1 MKEISAIII
10 CFMFIIS
17 EIVIYYRRGGKV
29 ERLVNGILKYKKS
42 ILVFFILAT
51 VISLFTSSLVNI
63 NYNIMDYLPEEAPST
78 KALDVMNEEYDKGA
92 ANVRVVLKD
101 VSIVDA
107 LKYKEMIKKVDGV
120 DDIQWLDDVV
130 NIKEPLEL
138 ENQDTIESWYKNNE
152 ALFSITVN
160 EDKEE
165 SAIDEI
171 GEIIGENG
179 MISGSAVNI
188 VFAQET
194 TEKELIKMMV
204 ILIPIILIILFLT
217 TSSWF
222 EPVLF
227 LSTIGIAIII
237 NSGTNLIL
245 GEISFVTKAAG
256 SILQLAVS
264 MDYSIFLL
272 HRFSEFRNEG
282 LDVKEAMKEA
292 ILKSVSSILS
302 SGLTTVVGFAALIVM
317 KFKIGPDMGFVMLK
331 AICLSL
337 ISVLVLLPVL
347 ALYCYKLIDK
357 TQHKSFMPK
366 FNKFAKVSYKFR
378 HISIILF
385 LLLLIP
391 CFLAQ
396 QNNSFSYGASEIYSD
411 ESTKIGHDTAAINKE
426 FGKTNPLVLMVPK
439 GDLVSER
446 ALCDELEN
454 IDKITS
460 ITSYAETV
468 GITIPTEYVPD
479 DTLSQLIS
487 DNYSRFIIVANVK
500 VEGDETFALIDE
512 IRNLAYKYYND
523 SYYFLGESVNTLDL
537 KETIEDD
544 NKKVNAISI
553 IAIMIIL
560 LLTFKSLSL
569 PIILVLVI
577 EFSIWSNLTFN
588 YFIGNDVFYIA
599 YLIIS
604 SIQLGATIDYAI
616 LFTNRYMENRETMNK
631 KEAAQATISTTTV
644 SILTS
649 ASILATAGIILGEI
663 STNSIIAQLGI
674 LVGRGA
680 ILSLILVLFV
690 LPALLMLLDKL
701 IAKTTKKNKG
711 EILINE

>member
-1 MKEISAIII
+1 M
-10 CFMFIIS
+10 
-17 EIVIYYRRGGKV
+17 

-51 VISLFTSSLVNI
+51 VISLFTSSMVNI

-107 LKYKEMIKKVDGV
+107 LKYKEKIKKVDGV

-138 ENQDTIESWYKNNE
+138 QNQDTIESWYKNNE

-165 SAIDEI
+165 SAIDDI

-282 LDVKEAMKEA
+282 LAVKEAMKEA

-460 ITSYAETV
+460 ITSYAQTV

-512 IRNLAYKYYND
+512 IRNLAYKYYDD

-616 LFTNRYMENRETMNK
+616 LFTNRYIENRETMNK
-631 KEAAQATISTTTV
+631 KEATQATISTTTV

>member
-1 MKEISAIII
+1 M
-10 CFMFIIS
+10 
-17 EIVIYYRRGGKV
+17 

-51 VISLFTSSLVNI
+51 VISLFTSSMVNI

-107 LKYKEMIKKVDGV
+107 LKYKEKIKKVDGV

-138 ENQDTIESWYKNNE
+138 QNQDTIESWYKNNE

-204 ILIPIILIILFLT
+204 ILIPIILISLFLT

-282 LDVKEAMKEA
+282 LAVKEAMKEA

-411 ESTKIGHDTAAINKE
+411 ESTKIGHDTAAINKG

-512 IRNLAYKYYND
+512 IRNLAYKYYDD

-616 LFTNRYMENRETMNK
+616 LFTNRYIENRETMNK
-631 KEAAQATISTTTV
+631 KEATQATISTTTV

>member
-1 MKEISAIII
+1 M
-10 CFMFIIS
+10 
-17 EIVIYYRRGGKV
+17 

-51 VISLFTSSLVNI
+51 VISLFTSSMVNI

-107 LKYKEMIKKVDGV
+107 LKYKEKIKKVDGV

-138 ENQDTIESWYKNNE
+138 QNQDTIESWYKNNE
-152 ALFSITVN
+152 ALFSIIVN

-282 LDVKEAMKEA
+282 LAVKEAMKEA

-357 TQHKSFMPK
+357 TQHKSFMPR

-616 LFTNRYMENRETMNK
+616 LFTNRYIENRETMNK
-631 KEAAQATISTTTV
+631 KEATQATISTTTV

>member
-1 MKEISAIII
+1 M
-10 CFMFIIS
+10 
-17 EIVIYYRRGGKV
+17 

-51 VISLFTSSLVNI
+51 VISLFTSSMVNI

-468 GITIPTEYVPD
+468 GITIPTEYIPD

-616 LFTNRYMENRETMNK
+616 LFTNRYIENRETMNK

-663 STNSIIAQLGI
+663 STNSIIAQLGV

>member
-1 MKEISAIII
+1 M
-10 CFMFIIS
+10 
-17 EIVIYYRRGGKV
+17 

-51 VISLFTSSLVNI
+51 VISLFTSSMVNI

-160 EDKEE
+160 EDKED

-468 GITIPTEYVPD
+468 GITIPTEYIPD

-616 LFTNRYMENRETMNK
+616 LFTNRYIENRETMNK

>member
-1 MKEISAIII
+1 M
-10 CFMFIIS
+10 
-17 EIVIYYRRGGKV
+17 

-51 VISLFTSSLVNI
+51 VISLFTSSMVNI

-107 LKYKEMIKKVDGV
+107 LKYKEKIKKVDGV

-138 ENQDTIESWYKNNE
+138 QNQDTIESWYKNNE

-282 LDVKEAMKEA
+282 LAVKEAMKEA

-512 IRNLAYKYYND
+512 IRNLAYKYYDD

-616 LFTNRYMENRETMNK
+616 LFTNRYIENRETMNK
-631 KEAAQATISTTTV
+631 KEATQATISTTMV

>member
-1 MKEISAIII
+1 M
-10 CFMFIIS
+10 
-17 EIVIYYRRGGKV
+17 

-51 VISLFTSSLVNI
+51 VISLFTSSMVNI

-107 LKYKEMIKKVDGV
+107 LKYKEKIKKVDGV

-138 ENQDTIESWYKNNE
+138 QNQDTIESWYKNNE

-282 LDVKEAMKEA
+282 LAVKEAMKEA

-512 IRNLAYKYYND
+512 IRNLAYKYYDD

-616 LFTNRYMENRETMNK
+616 LFTNRYIENRETMNK
-631 KEAAQATISTTTV
+631 KEATQATISTTTV

-674 LVGRGA
+674 LIGRGA

>member
-1 MKEISAIII
+1 M
-10 CFMFIIS
+10 
-17 EIVIYYRRGGKV
+17 

-51 VISLFTSSLVNI
+51 VISLFTSPMVNI

-107 LKYKEMIKKVDGV
+107 LKYKEKIKKVDGV

-138 ENQDTIESWYKNNE
+138 QNQDTIESWYKNNE

-282 LDVKEAMKEA
+282 LAVKEAMKEA

-411 ESTKIGHDTAAINKE
+411 ESTKIGHDTAAINKG

-512 IRNLAYKYYND
+512 IRNLAYKYYDD

-616 LFTNRYMENRETMNK
+616 LFTNRYIENRETMNK
-631 KEAAQATISTTTV
+631 KEATQATISTTTV

>member
-1 MKEISAIII
+1 M
-10 CFMFIIS
+10 
-17 EIVIYYRRGGKV
+17 

-42 ILVFFILAT
+42 ILVFFILVT
-51 VISLFTSSLVNI
+51 VISLFTSSMVNI

-107 LKYKEMIKKVDGV
+107 LKYKEKIKKVDGV
-120 DDIQWLDDVV
+120 DDIRWLDDVV

-138 ENQDTIESWYKNNE
+138 QNQDTIESWYKNNE

-282 LDVKEAMKEA
+282 LAVKEAMKEA

-512 IRNLAYKYYND
+512 IRNLAYKYYDD

-616 LFTNRYMENRETMNK
+616 LFTNRYIENRETMNK
-631 KEAAQATISTTTV
+631 KEATQATISTTTV

>member
-1 MKEISAIII
+1 M
-10 CFMFIIS
+10 
-17 EIVIYYRRGGKV
+17 
-29 ERLVNGILKYKKS
+29 ERLVKGILKYKKS

-51 VISLFTSSLVNI
+51 VISLFTSSMVNI

-107 LKYKEMIKKVDGV
+107 LKYKEKIKKVDGV

-138 ENQDTIESWYKNNE
+138 QNQDTIESWYKNNE

-282 LDVKEAMKEA
+282 LAVKEAMKEA

-512 IRNLAYKYYND
+512 IRNLAYKYYDD

-616 LFTNRYMENRETMNK
+616 LFTNRYIENRETMNK
-631 KEAAQATISTTTV
+631 KEATQATISTTTV

>member
-1 MKEISAIII
+1 M
-10 CFMFIIS
+10 
-17 EIVIYYRRGGKV
+17 

-51 VISLFTSSLVNI
+51 VISLFTSSMVNI

-107 LKYKEMIKKVDGV
+107 LKYKEKIKKVDGV

-138 ENQDTIESWYKNNE
+138 QNQDTIESWYKNNE

-165 SAIDEI
+165 SAIDKI

-282 LDVKEAMKEA
+282 LAVKEAMKEA

-460 ITSYAETV
+460 ITSYAEIV

-512 IRNLAYKYYND
+512 IRNLAYKYYDD

-616 LFTNRYMENRETMNK
+616 LFTNRYIENRETMNK
-631 KEAAQATISTTTV
+631 KEATQATISTTTV

>member
-1 MKEISAIII
+1 M
-10 CFMFIIS
+10 
-17 EIVIYYRRGGKV
+17 

-51 VISLFTSSLVNI
+51 VISLFTSSMVNI

-107 LKYKEMIKKVDGV
+107 LKYKEKIKKVDGV

-138 ENQDTIESWYKNNE
+138 QNQDTIESWYKNNE

-282 LDVKEAMKEA
+282 LAVKEAMKEA

-411 ESTKIGHDTAAINKE
+411 ESTKIGHDTAAINKG

-512 IRNLAYKYYND
+512 IRNLAYKYYDD

-616 LFTNRYMENRETMNK
+616 LFTNRYIENRETMNK
-631 KEAAQATISTTTV
+631 KEATQATISTTTV

-690 LPALLMLLDKL
+690 LPALLLLLDKL

>member
-1 MKEISAIII
+1 M
-10 CFMFIIS
+10 
-17 EIVIYYRRGGKV
+17 

-51 VISLFTSSLVNI
+51 VISLFTSSMVNI

-107 LKYKEMIKKVDGV
+107 LKYKEKIKKVDGV

-138 ENQDTIESWYKNNE
+138 QNQDTIESWYKNNE

-245 GEISFVTKAAG
+245 GEISFVTKAVG

-282 LDVKEAMKEA
+282 LAVKEAMKEA

-385 LLLLIP
+385 LFLLIP

-512 IRNLAYKYYND
+512 IRNLAYKYYDD

-616 LFTNRYMENRETMNK
+616 LFTNRYIENRETMNK
-631 KEAAQATISTTTV
+631 KEATQATISTTTV

>member
-1 MKEISAIII
+1 M
-10 CFMFIIS
+10 
-17 EIVIYYRRGGKV
+17 

-51 VISLFTSSLVNI
+51 VISLFTSSMVNI

-107 LKYKEMIKKVDGV
+107 LKYKEKIKKVDGV

-138 ENQDTIESWYKNNE
+138 QNQDTIESWYKNNE

-282 LDVKEAMKEA
+282 LAVKEAMKEA

-479 DTLSQLIS
+479 NTLSQLIS

-512 IRNLAYKYYND
+512 IRNLAYKYYDD

-616 LFTNRYMENRETMNK
+616 LFTNRYIENRETMNK
-631 KEAAQATISTTTV
+631 KEATQATISTTTV

>member
-1 MKEISAIII
+1 M
-10 CFMFIIS
+10 
-17 EIVIYYRRGGKV
+17 

-51 VISLFTSSLVNI
+51 VISLFTSSMVNI

-107 LKYKEMIKKVDGV
+107 LKYKEKIKKVDGV

-138 ENQDTIESWYKNNE
+138 QNQDTIESWYKNNE

-194 TEKELIKMMV
+194 TEKELIKMMI

-282 LDVKEAMKEA
+282 LAVKEAMKEA

-512 IRNLAYKYYND
+512 IRNLAYKYYDD

-616 LFTNRYMENRETMNK
+616 LFTNRYIENRETMNK
-631 KEAAQATISTTTV
+631 KEATQATISTTTV

>member
-1 MKEISAIII
+1 MEK
-10 CFMFIIS
+10 
-17 EIVIYYRRGGKV
+17 
-29 ERLVNGILKYKKS
+29 LVNGILKYKKS
-42 ILVFFILAT
+42 ILVFFMLAAA
-51 VISLFTSSLVNI
+51 ISLFTSSMVSI
-63 NYNIMDYLPEEAPST
+63 NYNIMDYLPEDAPST
-78 KALDVMNEEYDKGA
+78 KALDVMDEEYDKGA
-92 ANVRVVLKD
+92 ANVRVVLEK
-101 VSIVDA
+101 VSIVEA
-107 LKYKEMIKKVDGV
+107 ISYKEKIKNIDGV
-120 DDIQWLDDVV
+120 DDIKWLDDVID
-130 NIKEPLEL
+130 IKEPLEL
-138 ENQDTIESWYKNNE
+138 ENQDTIESWYKDNN

-160 EDKEE
+160 KEKE
-165 SAIDEI
+165 APAIDEI
-171 GEIIGENG
+171 KEVIGDKG
-179 MISGSAVNI
+179 MIAGSAVNI
-188 VFAQET
+188 VFAEET
-194 TEKELIKMMV
+194 TETELIKMMV
-204 ILIPIILIILFLT
+204 VLIPIILIILFLT

-227 LSTIGIAIII
+227 LSTIGIAIVI

-292 ILKSVSSILS
+292 ILKSISSILS
-302 SGLTTVVGFAALIVM
+302 SGLTTAVGFAALIVM
-317 KFKIGPDMGFVMLK
+317 KFKIGPDMGLVMLK

-337 ISVLVLLPVL
+337 ISVMILLPVL

-357 TQHKSFMPK
+357 TQHRSFMPK

-378 HISIILF
+378 YVSIGLF
-385 LLLLIP
+385 LVLIIP

-396 QNNSFSYGASEIYSD
+396 GSNSFSYGASEIYSD
-411 ESTKIGHDTAAINKE
+411 ESTKIGHDTAEINRE

-439 GDLVSER
+439 GDLVSEKS
-446 ALCDELEN
+446 LCEDLEKIDE
-454 IDKITS
+454 ITS

-468 GITIPTEYVPD
+468 GITIPTEYIPEE
-479 DTLSQLIS
+479 TLSQLIS
-487 DNYSRFIIVANVK
+487 DNYSRFVVVADMK
-500 VEGDETFALIDE
+500 IEGEETFALIE
-512 IRNLAYKYYND
+512 EMRNLASKYYGDN
-523 SYYFLGESVNTLDL
+523 YYFLGESVNTLDL
-537 KETIEDD
+537 KDTIEDD
-544 NKKVNAISI
+544 NTKVNAISI
-553 IAIMIIL
+553 IAIALIL

-588 YFIGNDVFYIA
+588 YFIGDDVFYIA

-616 LFTNRYMENRETMNK
+616 LFTNRYMENRQTMNK
-631 KEAAQATISTTTV
+631 KNAAQETIATTAV

-649 ASILATAGIILGEI
+649 ASILATAGLILGAI

-701 IAKTTKKNKG
+701 IAKTTKKSKG
-711 EILINE
+711 EILVNE

>member
-1 MKEISAIII
+1 M
-10 CFMFIIS
+10 
-17 EIVIYYRRGGKV
+17 

-51 VISLFTSSLVNI
+51 VISLFTSSMVNI

-107 LKYKEMIKKVDGV
+107 LKYKEKIKKVDGV

-138 ENQDTIESWYKNNE
+138 QNQDTIESWYKNNE

-282 LDVKEAMKEA
+282 LAVKEAMKEA

-512 IRNLAYKYYND
+512 IRNLAYKYYDD

-616 LFTNRYMENRETMNK
+616 LFTNRYIENRETMNK
-631 KEAAQATISTTTV
+631 KEATQATISTTTV

-701 IAKTTKKNKG
+701 IAKATKKNKG

>member
-1 MKEISAIII
+1 M
-10 CFMFIIS
+10 
-17 EIVIYYRRGGKV
+17 

-51 VISLFTSSLVNI
+51 VISLFTSSMVNI

-107 LKYKEMIKKVDGV
+107 LKYKEKIKKVDGV

-138 ENQDTIESWYKNNE
+138 QNQDTIESWYKNNE

-282 LDVKEAMKEA
+282 LAVKEAMKEA

-512 IRNLAYKYYND
+512 IRNLAYKYYDD

-604 SIQLGATIDYAI
+604 SIQLGATIDYDI
-616 LFTNRYMENRETMNK
+616 LFTNRYIENRETMNK
-631 KEAAQATISTTTV
+631 KEATQATISTTTV

>member
-1 MKEISAIII
+1 M
-10 CFMFIIS
+10 
-17 EIVIYYRRGGKV
+17 

-51 VISLFTSSLVNI
+51 VISLFTSSMVNI

-107 LKYKEMIKKVDGV
+107 LKYKEKIKKVDGV

-138 ENQDTIESWYKNNE
+138 QNQDTIESWYKNNE

-282 LDVKEAMKEA
+282 LAVKEAMKEA

-500 VEGDETFALIDE
+500 VEGDETFALIDG
-512 IRNLAYKYYND
+512 IRNLAYKYYDD

-616 LFTNRYMENRETMNK
+616 LFTNRYIENRETMNK
-631 KEAAQATISTTTV
+631 KEATQATISTTTV

>member
-1 MKEISAIII
+1 M
-10 CFMFIIS
+10 
-17 EIVIYYRRGGKV
+17 

-51 VISLFTSSLVNI
+51 VISLFTSSMVNI

-107 LKYKEMIKKVDGV
+107 LKYKEKIKKVDGV

-138 ENQDTIESWYKNNE
+138 QNQDTIESWYKNNE

-282 LDVKEAMKEA
+282 LAVKEAMKEA

-512 IRNLAYKYYND
+512 IRNLAYKYYDD

-616 LFTNRYMENRETMNK
+616 LFTNRYIEHRETMNK
-631 KEAAQATISTTTV
+631 KEATQATISTTTV

>member
-1 MKEISAIII
+1 M
-10 CFMFIIS
+10 
-17 EIVIYYRRGGKV
+17 

-51 VISLFTSSLVNI
+51 VISLFTSSMVNI

-107 LKYKEMIKKVDGV
+107 LKYKEKIKKVDGV

-138 ENQDTIESWYKNNE
+138 QNQDTIESWYKNNE

-282 LDVKEAMKEA
+282 LAVKEAMKEA

-446 ALCDELEN
+446 GLCDELEN

-512 IRNLAYKYYND
+512 IRNLAYKYYDD

-616 LFTNRYMENRETMNK
+616 LFTNRYIENRETMNK
-631 KEAAQATISTTTV
+631 KEATQATISTTTV

>member
-1 MKEISAIII
+1 M
-10 CFMFIIS
+10 
-17 EIVIYYRRGGKV
+17 

-51 VISLFTSSLVNI
+51 VISLFTSSMVNI

-107 LKYKEMIKKVDGV
+107 LKYKEKIKKVDGV

-138 ENQDTIESWYKNNE
+138 QNQDTIESWYKNNE

-179 MISGSAVNI
+179 MISGSTVNI

-282 LDVKEAMKEA
+282 LAVKEAMKEA

-512 IRNLAYKYYND
+512 IRNLAYKYYDD

-616 LFTNRYMENRETMNK
+616 LFTNRYIENRETMNK
-631 KEAAQATISTTTV
+631 KEATQATISTTTV

-674 LVGRGA
+674 LVGRGQFY
-680 ILSLILVLFV
+680 L
-690 LPALLMLLDKL
+690 
-701 IAKTTKKNKG
+701 
-711 EILINE
+711 

>member
-1 MKEISAIII
+1 M
-10 CFMFIIS
+10 
-17 EIVIYYRRGGKV
+17 

-51 VISLFTSSLVNI
+51 VISLFTSSMVNI

-107 LKYKEMIKKVDGV
+107 LKYKEKIKKVDGV

-138 ENQDTIESWYKNNE
+138 QNQDTIESWYKNNE

-282 LDVKEAMKEA
+282 LAVKEAMKEA

-411 ESTKIGHDTAAINKE
+411 ESTKIGHDTAAINKG

-512 IRNLAYKYYND
+512 IRNLAYKYYDD

-616 LFTNRYMENRETMNK
+616 LFTNRYIENRETMNK
-631 KEAAQATISTTTV
+631 KEATQATISTTMV

>member
-1 MKEISAIII
+1 M
-10 CFMFIIS
+10 
-17 EIVIYYRRGGKV
+17 

-51 VISLFTSSLVNI
+51 VISLFTSSMVNI

-107 LKYKEMIKKVDGV
+107 LKYKEKIKKIDGV

-138 ENQDTIESWYKNNE
+138 QNQDTIESWYKNNE

-282 LDVKEAMKEA
+282 LAVKEAMKEA

-512 IRNLAYKYYND
+512 IRNLAYKYYDD

-616 LFTNRYMENRETMNK
+616 LFTNRYIENRETMNK
-631 KEAAQATISTTTV
+631 KEATQATISTTTV

-649 ASILATAGIILGEI
+649 ASILATAGMILGEI

>member
-1 MKEISAIII
+1 M
-10 CFMFIIS
+10 
-17 EIVIYYRRGGKV
+17 

-51 VISLFTSSLVNI
+51 VISLFTSSMVNI

-107 LKYKEMIKKVDGV
+107 LKYKEKIKKVDGV

-138 ENQDTIESWYKNNE
+138 QNQDTIESWYKNNE

-165 SAIDEI
+165 SAINEI

-282 LDVKEAMKEA
+282 LAVKEAMKEA

-512 IRNLAYKYYND
+512 IRNLAYKYYDD

-616 LFTNRYMENRETMNK
+616 LFTNRYIENRETMNK
-631 KEAAQATISTTTV
+631 KEATQATISTTTV

>member
-1 MKEISAIII
+1 M
-10 CFMFIIS
+10 
-17 EIVIYYRRGGKV
+17 
-29 ERLVNGILKYKKS
+29 ERLVSGILKYKKS

-51 VISLFTSSLVNI
+51 VISLFTSSMVNI

-107 LKYKEMIKKVDGV
+107 LKYKEKIKKVDGV

-138 ENQDTIESWYKNNE
+138 QNQDTIESWYKNNE

-282 LDVKEAMKEA
+282 LAVKEAMKEA

-512 IRNLAYKYYND
+512 IRNLAYKYYDD

-616 LFTNRYMENRETMNK
+616 LFTNRYIENRETMNK
-631 KEAAQATISTTTV
+631 KEATQATISTTTV

-663 STNSIIAQLGI
+663 STNSIITQLGI

>member
-1 MKEISAIII
+1 M
-10 CFMFIIS
+10 
-17 EIVIYYRRGGKV
+17 

-51 VISLFTSSLVNI
+51 VISLFTSSMVNI

-107 LKYKEMIKKVDGV
+107 LKYKEKIKKVNGV

-138 ENQDTIESWYKNNE
+138 QNQDTIESWYKNNE

-282 LDVKEAMKEA
+282 LAVKEAMKEA

-512 IRNLAYKYYND
+512 IRNLAYKYYDD

-616 LFTNRYMENRETMNK
+616 LFTNRYIENRETMNK
-631 KEAAQATISTTTV
+631 KEATQATISTTTV

>member
-1 MKEISAIII
+1 M
-10 CFMFIIS
+10 
-17 EIVIYYRRGGKV
+17 

-42 ILVFFILAT
+42 ILVFFILVT
-51 VISLFTSSLVNI
+51 VISLFTSSMVNI

-107 LKYKEMIKKVDGV
+107 LKYKEKIKKVDGV

-138 ENQDTIESWYKNNE
+138 QNQDTIESWYKNNE

-282 LDVKEAMKEA
+282 LAVKEAMKEA

-512 IRNLAYKYYND
+512 IRNLAYKYYDD

-604 SIQLGATIDYAI
+604 SIQLGATIYYAI
-616 LFTNRYMENRETMNK
+616 LFTNRYIENRETMNK
-631 KEAAQATISTTTV
+631 KEATQATISTTTV

>member
-1 MKEISAIII
+1 M
-10 CFMFIIS
+10 
-17 EIVIYYRRGGKV
+17 

-51 VISLFTSSLVNI
+51 VISLFTSSMVNI
-63 NYNIMDYLPEEAPST
+63 NYNIMDYLPEEATST

-107 LKYKEMIKKVDGV
+107 LKYKEKIKKVDGV

-138 ENQDTIESWYKNNE
+138 QNQDTIESWYKNNE

-160 EDKEE
+160 EDNEE

-282 LDVKEAMKEA
+282 LAVKEAMKEA

-616 LFTNRYMENRETMNK
+616 LFTNRYIENRETMNK
-631 KEAAQATISTTTV
+631 KEATQATISTTTV

-674 LVGRGA
+674 LIGRGA

>member
-1 MKEISAIII
+1 ME
-10 CFMFIIS
+10 
-17 EIVIYYRRGGKV
+17 G
-29 ERLVNGILKYKKS
+29 LVNGILKYKKS
-42 ILVFFILAT
+42 ILVFFMLAA
-51 VISLFTSSLVNI
+51 VICLFTSSMVNI
-63 NYNIMDYLPEEAPST
+63 NYNIMDYLPEDAPST
-78 KALDVMNEEYDKGA
+78 KALDIMDEEYDKGT
-92 ANVRVVLKD
+92 ANVRVVLED

-107 LKYKEMIKKVDGV
+107 LKYKEIIKNIDGV

-130 NIKEPLEL
+130 DIKEPLEF
-138 ENQDTIESWYKNNE
+138 ENHSTIESWYKDND

-165 SAIDEI
+165 AAINKIEEI
-171 GEIIGENG
+171 MGDKG

-194 TEKELIKMMV
+194 TESELVRMMV
-204 ILIPIILIILFLT
+204 ILIPIILMILFLT

-222 EPVLF
+222 EPILF

-256 SILQLAVS
+256 SVLQLAVS

-272 HRFSEFRNEG
+272 HRFSEFRRQG
-282 LDVKEAMKEA
+282 LDVKEAMKQA
-292 ILKSVSSILS
+292 ILKSVASILS
-302 SGLTTVVGFAALIVM
+302 SGLTTVVGFAALIIM
-317 KFKIGPDMGFVMLK
+317 KFKIGPDMGLVMLK

-347 ALYCYKLIDK
+347 AMYCYKLIDK

-366 FNKFAKVSYKFR
+366 FNKLAKASYKFR
-378 HISIILF
+378 YASTVLF
-385 LLLLIP
+385 LVLIIP

-396 QNNSFSYGASEIYSD
+396 KSNSFSYGASEIYSD
-411 ESTKIGHDTAAINKE
+411 EDTKIGHDTAAINEE

-439 GDLVSER
+439 GDLVNEK
-446 ALCDELEN
+446 ALCSELKN
-454 IDKITS
+454 MNNITS

-468 GITIPTEYVPD
+468 GITIPVEYIPQD
-479 DTLSQLIS
+479 ILSQLIS
-487 DNYSRFIIVANVK
+487 DNYSRFVIVADVK
-500 VEGDETFALIDE
+500 IEGEETFNLIEE
-512 IRNLAYKYYND
+512 IRTLASKYYGDN
-523 SYYFLGESVNTLDL
+523 YYFLGESVNTLDL

-544 NKKVNAISI
+544 NSKVNAISI
-553 IAIMIIL
+553 IAIAFIL

-569 PIILVLVI
+569 PVILVLVI

-588 YFIGNDVFYIA
+588 YFIGDNVFYIA

-616 LFTNRYMENRETMNK
+616 LFTNRYMENRESMNK
-631 KEAAQATISTTTV
+631 KDAVQETIATTTV

-649 ASILATAGIILGEI
+649 ASILATAGIILGKI

-690 LPALLMLLDKL
+690 LPALLILLDKL

-711 EILINE
+711 EILVNE

>member
-1 MKEISAIII
+1 M
-10 CFMFIIS
+10 
-17 EIVIYYRRGGKV
+17 

-51 VISLFTSSLVNI
+51 VISLFTSSMVNI

-107 LKYKEMIKKVDGV
+107 LKYKEKIKKVDGV

-138 ENQDTIESWYKNNE
+138 QNQDTIESWYKNNE

-282 LDVKEAMKEA
+282 LAVKEAMKEA

-512 IRNLAYKYYND
+512 IRNLAYKYYDD

-616 LFTNRYMENRETMNK
+616 LFTNRYIENRETMNK
-631 KEAAQATISTTTV
+631 KEATQATISTTTV

-680 ILSLILVLFV
+680 ILSLILVLFI

>member
-1 MKEISAIII
+1 M
-10 CFMFIIS
+10 
-17 EIVIYYRRGGKV
+17 

-51 VISLFTSSLVNI
+51 VISLFTSSMVNI

-107 LKYKEMIKKVDGV
+107 LKYKEKIKKVDGV

-138 ENQDTIESWYKNNE
+138 QNQDTIESWYKNNE

-188 VFAQET
+188 VFEQET

-282 LDVKEAMKEA
+282 LAVKEAMKEA

-411 ESTKIGHDTAAINKE
+411 ESTKIGHDTAAINKG

-512 IRNLAYKYYND
+512 IRNLAYKYYDD

-569 PIILVLVI
+569 PIILGLVI

-616 LFTNRYMENRETMNK
+616 LFTNRYIENRETMNK
-631 KEAAQATISTTTV
+631 KEATQATISTTTV

>member
-1 MKEISAIII
+1 M
-10 CFMFIIS
+10 
-17 EIVIYYRRGGKV
+17 

-51 VISLFTSSLVNI
+51 VISLFTSSMVNI

-107 LKYKEMIKKVDGV
+107 LKYKEKIKKVDGV

-138 ENQDTIESWYKNNE
+138 QNQDTIESWYKNNE

-165 SAIDEI
+165 SAIDKI

-204 ILIPIILIILFLT
+204 ILFLT

-282 LDVKEAMKEA
+282 LAVKEAMKEA

-512 IRNLAYKYYND
+512 IRNLAYKYYDD

-616 LFTNRYMENRETMNK
+616 LFTNRYIENRETMNK
-631 KEAAQATISTTTV
+631 KEATQATISTTTV

>member
-1 MKEISAIII
+1 M
-10 CFMFIIS
+10 
-17 EIVIYYRRGGKV
+17 

-51 VISLFTSSLVNI
+51 VISLFTSSMVNI
-63 NYNIMDYLPEEAPST
+63 NYNIMDYLPEKAPST

-107 LKYKEMIKKVDGV
+107 LKYKEKIKKVDGV

-138 ENQDTIESWYKNNE
+138 QNQDTIESWYKNNE

-282 LDVKEAMKEA
+282 LAVKEAMKEA

-512 IRNLAYKYYND
+512 IRNLAYKYYDD

-616 LFTNRYMENRETMNK
+616 LFTNRYIENRETMNK
-631 KEAAQATISTTTV
+631 KEATQATISTTTV

>member
-1 MKEISAIII
+1 M
-10 CFMFIIS
+10 
-17 EIVIYYRRGGKV
+17 

-51 VISLFTSSLVNI
+51 VISLFTSSMVNI

-107 LKYKEMIKKVDGV
+107 LKYKEKIKKVDGV

-130 NIKEPLEL
+130 NIKEPLEFQ
-138 ENQDTIESWYKNNE
+138 NQDTIESWYKNNE

-194 TEKELIKMMV
+194 TEKELIKMMI

-282 LDVKEAMKEA
+282 LAVKEAMKEA

-512 IRNLAYKYYND
+512 IRNLAYKYYDD

-616 LFTNRYMENRETMNK
+616 LFTNRYIENRETMNK
-631 KEAAQATISTTTV
+631 KEATQATISTTTV

>member
-1 MKEISAIII
+1 M
-10 CFMFIIS
+10 
-17 EIVIYYRRGGKV
+17 
-29 ERLVNGILKYKKS
+29 ERLVKGILKYKKS

-51 VISLFTSSLVNI
+51 VISLFTSSMVNI

-107 LKYKEMIKKVDGV
+107 LKYKEKIKKVDGV

-138 ENQDTIESWYKNNE
+138 QNQDTIESWYKNNE

-282 LDVKEAMKEA
+282 LAVKEAMKEA

-411 ESTKIGHDTAAINKE
+411 ESTKIGHDTAAINKG

-512 IRNLAYKYYND
+512 IRNLAYKYYDD

-616 LFTNRYMENRETMNK
+616 LFTNRYIENRETMNK
-631 KEAAQATISTTTV
+631 KEATQATISTTTV

>member
-1 MKEISAIII
+1 M
-10 CFMFIIS
+10 
-17 EIVIYYRRGGKV
+17 

-51 VISLFTSSLVNI
+51 VISLFTSSMVNI

-107 LKYKEMIKKVDGV
+107 LKYKEKIKKVDGV

-138 ENQDTIESWYKNNE
+138 QNQDTIESWYKNNE

-282 LDVKEAMKEA
+282 LAVKEAMKEA

-411 ESTKIGHDTAAINKE
+411 ESTKIGHDTAAINKG

-512 IRNLAYKYYND
+512 IRNLAYKYYDD

-616 LFTNRYMENRETMNK
+616 LFTNRYIENRKTMNK
-631 KEAAQATISTTTV
+631 KEATQATISTTTV

>member
-1 MKEISAIII
+1 M
-10 CFMFIIS
+10 
-17 EIVIYYRRGGKV
+17 

-51 VISLFTSSLVNI
+51 VISLFTSSMVNI

-107 LKYKEMIKKVDGV
+107 LKYKEKIKKVDGV

-138 ENQDTIESWYKNNE
+138 QNQDTIESWYKNNE

-282 LDVKEAMKEA
+282 LAVKEAMKEA

-512 IRNLAYKYYND
+512 IRNLAYKYYDD

-616 LFTNRYMENRETMNK
+616 LFTNRYIENRETMNK
-631 KEAAQATISTTTV
+631 KEATQATISTTTV

-690 LPALLMLLDKL
+690 LPALLMLFDKL